1 MLQQI
6 PPSRERHPPNI
17 SGPTLVEA
25 AVSASTVADLDARR
39 VKLSADIDAARI
51 RAAIRDRKW
60 RQ

>member
-6 PPSRERHPPNI
+6 PSSRERHSPII
-17 SGPTLVEA
+17 SGLTLVEA
-25 AVSASTVADLDARR
+25 AASAPTMEDLDARR

-60 RQ
+60 QQ